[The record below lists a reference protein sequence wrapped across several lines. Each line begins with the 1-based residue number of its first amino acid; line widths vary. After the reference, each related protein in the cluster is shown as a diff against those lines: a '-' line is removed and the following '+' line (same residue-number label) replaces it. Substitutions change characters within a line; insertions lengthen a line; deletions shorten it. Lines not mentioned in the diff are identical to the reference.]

1 MINYF
6 RNICLN
12 QKQPNRTRNAL
23 SPDLEGRVSKF
34 QNPASLFCLR
44 IFRQKVL
51 TLLHLTIVSFDPKM
65 ART

>member
-23 SPDLEGRVSKF
+23 SRFRGTGLKIPKSALACFASEFLTKIFDLVTF
-34 QNPASLFCLR
+34 D
-44 IFRQKVL
+44 
-51 TLLHLTIVSFDPKM
+51 HVSFDPKM